1 MKETQIKACDAAEC
15 IIALDEWLSFV
26 LGALFST
33 SAVCPQPVTMGRR
46 GSCPSPRQERRQ
58 QRGSWPS
65 RRAAGRR
72 GKLSLCRRKD
82 ARLLSTTL
90 LLAPHRLDNTSSLL
104 QFFLNPLLSFSEQ
117 VSRALLLMWQAAC
130 TVTKECVV
138 YQYAPT

>member
-33 SAVCPQPVTMGRR
+33 SALRPQPITMGRR
-46 GSCPSPRQERRQ
+46 GSYPSPLQERRQ
-58 QRGSWPS
+58 QRESWPS

-82 ARLLSTTL
+82 APLLWTTPP
-90 LLAPHRLDNTSSLL
+90 LAPRRLENTSLLPQSFILSLITSVL
-104 QFFLNPLLSFSEQ
+104 CTPAHVTS
-117 VSRALLLMWQAAC
+117 SRY
-130 TVTKECVV
+130 THNKVHSV
-138 YQYAPT
+138 